1 MAPTNGRA
9 RAGAGG
15 ASSSSAS
22 GASGAPS
29 SLGPNGAPL
38 TAASAQD
45 LEHLKRLAQII
56 IRMFYQ
62 DQSIMIIDQLVKF
75 EV

>member
-29 SLGPNGAPL
+29 SLNGAPL